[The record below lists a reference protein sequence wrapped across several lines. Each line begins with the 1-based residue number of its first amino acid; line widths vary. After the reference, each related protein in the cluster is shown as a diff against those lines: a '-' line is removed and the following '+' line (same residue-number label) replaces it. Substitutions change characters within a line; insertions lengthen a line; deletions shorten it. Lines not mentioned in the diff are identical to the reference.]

1 MTTTT
6 SRTALTALT
15 TGALALGLLL
25 TGCTAGG
32 DDSGDASG
40 GSSAG
45 SDGVSGGGGGDSSDG
60 GAGGSAPAAEA
71 PESGTLTSFASCDE
85 VGTALGGAIDGLE
98 LQDGG
103 STSASSVQCIW
114 STPGVEPQEGSA
126 IIALASAQE
135 LDAAAID
142 EQVSQIT
149 ASEGTESVDDGL
161 ASAVGGRAFV
171 STIDQADVPTTQA
184 SVITPHGLVIVG
196 STAAGEGDEPLSTD
210 DTLALTYALLD

>member
-6 SRTALTALT
+6 SRAALTALT

-25 TGCTAGG
+25 TGCTADG

-45 SDGVSGGGGGDSSDG
+45 SDGGGDSD
-60 GAGGSAPAAEA
+60 GAGGSGGSVPEAEA

-85 VGTALGGAIDGLE
+85 VGTALGGSIDGLE
-98 LQDGG
+98 LQEGG

>member
-45 SDGVSGGGGGDSSDG
+45 SDGGSGDSSDSSD
-60 GAGGSAPAAEA
+60 GGSAPAAEA

>member
-6 SRTALTALT
+6 SRAALTALT

-32 DDSGDASG
+32 DDSGDPNG

-45 SDGVSGGGGGDSSDG
+45 SDGGGDSD
-60 GAGGSAPAAEA
+60 GAGGSVPEAEA

-85 VGTALGGAIDGLE
+85 VGTALGGSIDGLE
-98 LQDGG
+98 LQEGG

>member
-45 SDGVSGGGGGDSSDG
+45 SDGGGGDSSDG

>member
-6 SRTALTALT
+6 SRAALTALT
-15 TGALALGLLL
+15 TGALALELLL

-32 DDSGDASG
+32 DDSGDVSG
-40 GSSAG
+40 GSSEGSGDSSSSSDSAGG
-45 SDGVSGGGGGDSSDG
+45 SDG
-60 GAGGSAPAAEA
+60 SAPEAEA

-98 LQDGG
+98 LQEGG

>member
-45 SDGVSGGGGGDSSDG
+45 SDGGSSDGDSSDG

>member
-6 SRTALTALT
+6 SRAALTALT

-45 SDGVSGGGGGDSSDG
+45 SDGSGGGDSSDG

>member
-6 SRTALTALT
+6 SRAALTALT
-15 TGALALGLLL
+15 TGALALGLVL

-45 SDGVSGGGGGDSSDG
+45 SDGSGSGSGS
-60 GAGGSAPAAEA
+60 GGSALEAEA
-71 PESGTLTSFASCDE
+71 PRSGTLTSFASCDE
-85 VGTALGGAIDGLE
+85 VGTALGGSIDGLE
-98 LQDGG
+98 LQEGG

>member
-6 SRTALTALT
+6 SRAALTALT

-45 SDGVSGGGGGDSSDG
+45 SDGGGDSD
-60 GAGGSAPAAEA
+60 GAGGSGGSVPEAEA
-71 PESGTLTSFASCDE
+71 PQSGTLTSFASCDE
-85 VGTALGGAIDGLE
+85 VGTALGGSIDGLE
-98 LQDGG
+98 LQEGG

-196 STAAGEGDEPLSTD
+196 STAAGDGDEPLSTD

>member
-6 SRTALTALT
+6 SRAALTALT
-15 TGALALGLLL
+15 TGVLALGLLL
-25 TGCTAGG
+25 SGCTAGG
-32 DDSGDASG
+32 DDAGS
-40 GSSAG
+40 GSSSG
-45 SDGVSGGGGGDSSDG
+45 SGSTDSDSDSGSTDSDSGTD
-60 GAGGSAPAAEA
+60 GGSASAAEA
-71 PESGTLTSFASCDE
+71 PESGTLTAFGSCDE
-85 VGTALGGAIDGLE
+85 VGTAFGSAIEGLE

-103 STSASSVQCIW
+103 STSASTVQCIW
-114 STPGVEPQEGSA
+114 STPGVQPQEGSA

-149 ASEGTESVDDGL
+149 ASEGTETVDDGL

-171 STIDQADVPTTQA
+171 STVDQADVPTTQA

-196 STAAGEGDEPLSTD
+196 STAAGEGDEPLSAD
-210 DTLALTYALLD
+210 DTLALSYALLD